1 MPFIYEN
8 SEFKSG
14 SGVMALY
21 QQPTDI
27 FHRGRS
33 SSQGLPHHTHD
44 NSWIWEVLFYFVKD
58 QNFAENHHDTGLS

>member
-8 SEFKSG
+8 SEFKSD
-14 SGVMALY
+14 SGVMPLY

-33 SSQGLPHHTHD
+33 SSQGLPHHTHHTT
-44 NSWIWEVLFYFVKD
+44 
-58 QNFAENHHDTGLS
+58 AEYERCFSTL